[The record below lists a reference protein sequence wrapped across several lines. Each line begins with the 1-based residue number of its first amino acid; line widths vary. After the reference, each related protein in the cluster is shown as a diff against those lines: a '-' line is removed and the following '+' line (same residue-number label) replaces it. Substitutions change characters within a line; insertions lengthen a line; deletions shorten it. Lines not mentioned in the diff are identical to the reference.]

1 MYKSSGVGLLGLVLT
16 LSVAIAVAHPRQ
28 QLQATRTD
36 DDFFI
41 QTDGPAESHALMKW
55 NGARNEFVSYGGYEH
70 QQYRPLPLIDIYP
83 VSGQKRSLDV
93 LANFPFAR
101 SVTIDSLTVGADG
114 SVLVACSLNIPR
126 SRHVY
131 ALERILLFDRRGAL
145 VKNLSAVPDEIGAV
159 AMDGQGKVLTLGRV
173 DGERSSHDSHP
184 LIVGYDQSGHPAEKM
199 LPRKLFADTDD
210 PVGDALGDPLHG
222 GSRMTVTN
230 QVVEVYLAPVGE
242 LIVLSRSG
250 EIRTRVS
257 VTMLLSEFAE
267 ANEYK
272 TVYVD
277 QDEFSPSGDLWLV
290 GHFEEPLRDS
300 GASHPTSNFVVRL
313 TKEGDLQTPYEH
325 VGQESPGHY
334 LPSLIGF
341 TQPNE
346 PVAVLWDALPDE
358 IHLRRNPY

>member
-1 MYKSSGVGLLGLVLT
+1 L
-16 LSVAIAVAHPRQ
+16 
-28 QLQATRTD
+28 
-36 DDFFI
+36 
-41 QTDGPAESHALMKW
+41 
-55 NGARNEFVSYGGYEH
+55 
-70 QQYRPLPLIDIYP
+70 
-83 VSGQKRSLDV
+83 
-93 LANFPFAR
+93 
-101 SVTIDSLTVGADG
+101 LTVGADG
-114 SVLVACSLNIPR
+114 SVLVACSLNI

-145 VKNLSAVPDEIGAV
+145 VKNLSAVPAEIGAA
-159 AMDGQGKVLTLGRV
+159 AMDGQGKMFTLGRV
-173 DGERSSHDSHP
+173 DGERSSHDSDP

-210 PVGDALGDPLHG
+210 PVGNALGDLMHG

-230 QVVEVYLAPVGE
+230 EAVAVYLAPVGE

-257 VTMLLSEFAE
+257 VTMRLSEFAG
-267 ANEYK
+267 ANGHK
-272 TVYVD
+272 MVYVD

-313 TKEGDLQTPYEH
+313 TKEGDVQTAYEH

-341 TQPNE
+341 TQSNE
-346 PVAVLWDALPDE
+346 PVAFLWDGFPDK
-358 IHLRRNPY
+358 IHLRRSPN